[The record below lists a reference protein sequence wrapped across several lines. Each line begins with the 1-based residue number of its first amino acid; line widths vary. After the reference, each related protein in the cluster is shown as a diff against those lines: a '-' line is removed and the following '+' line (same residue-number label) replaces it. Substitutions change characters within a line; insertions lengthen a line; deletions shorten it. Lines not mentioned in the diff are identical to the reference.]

1 MQEVE
6 IDRRRAVEQG
16 AAQHICRHPRSL
28 RTEADA
34 DEGRRSPVRT
44 SDGPCRRTRPAGVG
58 QSVRQDGADGLC
70 SRRGRAGI
78 VADGVS
84 ERIYQRTRMPR
95 HSTTRA
101 GGTSRRTSQPTA
113 MSLWFRWLVTVT
125 LAEALGFLVPAAV
138 GALLVDAP
146 DTTMALAIVA
156 AGLVEGTFLG
166 AGQAAVARRVL
177 PGLPVVRFVALTA
190 VAAAFAYAIAMVPV
204 LSGPRL
210 TDLPWPVVGLLG
222 LLTGDPA
229 VGQHRHRAVVGV
241 APRAVRRG
249 DVGACHRCGLD
260 RGPAGFPRCGHAV
273 AGARTAARARRSRS
287 GPSPVSSWPR
297 SSPR

>member
-1 MQEVE
+1 
-6 IDRRRAVEQG
+6 
-16 AAQHICRHPRSL
+16 
-28 RTEADA
+28 
-34 DEGRRSPVRT
+34 
-44 SDGPCRRTRPAGVG
+44 
-58 QSVRQDGADGLC
+58 
-70 SRRGRAGI
+70 
-78 VADGVS
+78 
-84 ERIYQRTRMPR
+84 MPR

-138 GALLVDAP
+138 GAMLVDAP

-166 AGQAAVARRVL
+166 AGQAAVARRAL

-210 TDLPWPVVGLLG
+210 TDLPWPVVGLHGLLLAILLLGSIGTAQWSVLRGELSGAGMWVPATAVAWIAGLLAFLGVATPLWEPGQPLG
-222 LLTGDPA
+222 LTIAIGALAGLVMATIVAAVTGA
-229 VGQHRHRAVVGV
+229 AFIRLL
-241 APRAVRRG
+241 RRG
-249 DVGACHRCGLD
+249 
-260 RGPAGFPRCGHAV
+260 
-273 AGARTAARARRSRS
+273 RA
-287 GPSPVSSWPR
+287 PQ
-297 SSPR
+297 

>member
-1 MQEVE
+1 
-6 IDRRRAVEQG
+6 
-16 AAQHICRHPRSL
+16 
-28 RTEADA
+28 
-34 DEGRRSPVRT
+34 
-44 SDGPCRRTRPAGVG
+44 
-58 QSVRQDGADGLC
+58 
-70 SRRGRAGI
+70 
-78 VADGVS
+78 
-84 ERIYQRTRMPR
+84 MPR

-138 GALLVDAP
+138 GAVLVDAP

-166 AGQAAVARRVL
+166 AGQAAVARRAL

-204 LSGPRL
+204 LLGPRL

-222 LLTGDPA
+222 LLRRSCCWA
-229 VGQHRHRAVVGV
+229 AS
-241 APRAVRRG
+241 APRSGRCCAASCPARG
-249 DVGACHRCGLD
+249 CGCLPPRWPGSRACWLSSAWPRRCGS
-260 RGPAGFPRCGHAV
+260 PA
-273 AGARTAARARRSRS
+273 SRS
-287 GPSPVSSWPR
+287 V
-297 SSPR
+297 